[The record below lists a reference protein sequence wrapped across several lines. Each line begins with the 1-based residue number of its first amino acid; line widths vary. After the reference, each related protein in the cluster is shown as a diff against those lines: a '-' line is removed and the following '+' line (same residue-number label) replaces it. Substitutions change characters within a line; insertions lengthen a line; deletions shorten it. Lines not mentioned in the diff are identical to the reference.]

1 MSSTRYH
8 FIEARSPLIDATFW
22 RQRGFG
28 CKSDDCAK
36 QQKLRA
42 QLRRRTSVEYVSAG
56 GGTVMEM
63 REFGRTGMRLS
74 VLGFGCGAVGGLM
87 VRGDPADQERTI
99 ARAIAAGVN
108 YFDTAVQYGNGE
120 SEKNLGRVLH
130 KLKPANVVVATKV
143 RLPASDFGT
152 IADAVAKSLDGSLAR
167 LRLDH
172 VDIFH
177 LHNAITATG
186 GPGALG
192 VQQVLDE
199 IVPAFERL
207 RQQGKTRFLGLTAVG
222 ETAALQE
229 VIDARGFDSAQVVYN
244 MLNPSAAVAFPAN
257 YPAQDYAKLF
267 DHTRAAGV
275 GVVGIRVLAGGALSG
290 STERHPIASPPPE
303 PIGSALRYDADIARA
318 RRLIPLV
325 EEGYAS
331 SLTEAATRFAL
342 SHPAIGTIL
351 VGMATPQQFEDALA
365 AVKNGPLPPAAL
377 DRLATLQQAFAGEA
391 R

>member
-1 MSSTRYH
+1 
-8 FIEARSPLIDATFW
+8 
-22 RQRGFG
+22 
-28 CKSDDCAK
+28 
-36 QQKLRA
+36 
-42 QLRRRTSVEYVSAG
+42 
-56 GGTVMEM
+56 MEM
-63 REFGRTGMRLS
+63 REFGRTGMQLS

-87 VRGDPADQERTI
+87 VRGDQADQERTI

-120 SEKNLGRVLH
+120 SEKNLGRILQR
-130 KLKPANVVVATKV
+130 LKPANLIVATKV
-143 RLPASDFGT
+143 RLPISDFGR

-167 LRLDH
+167 LRLDR

-177 LHNAITATG
+177 LHNAITETG
-186 GPGALG
+186 GGAALS
-192 VQQVLDE
+192 VHQVLGE
-199 IVPAFERL
+199 VVPAFERL

-222 ETAALQE
+222 ETEALHQ

-244 MLNPSAAVAFPAN
+244 MLNPSASAALPEN
-257 YPAQDYAKLF
+257 YPAQDFGRLF

-290 STERHPIASPPPE
+290 SEERHPIASPPPE
-303 PIGSALRYDADIARA
+303 PIGSAMSYDADVARA
-318 RRLIPLV
+318 RRLLPLV
-325 EEGYAS
+325 KEGFAA
-331 SLTEAATRFAL
+331 SLTEAATRFSL

-365 AVKNGPLPPAAL
+365 AVQNGPLPPGAL
-377 DRLATLQQAFAGEA
+377 DRLATLQQDFAGEP